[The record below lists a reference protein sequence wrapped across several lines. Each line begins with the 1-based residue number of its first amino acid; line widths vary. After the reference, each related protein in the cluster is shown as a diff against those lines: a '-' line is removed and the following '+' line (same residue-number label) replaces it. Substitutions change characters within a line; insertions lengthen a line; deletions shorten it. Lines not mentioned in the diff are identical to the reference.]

1 MTIAERQVGSVTVL
15 APSGKIVLDN
25 TGALKGKVASLL
37 AAGHKQI
44 VIDLGGVTMIDSS
57 GLGELVSCHTTASR
71 EKGAVK
77 LINLGKRTT
86 DLLVMTKLIM
96 VFNVY
101 DTEKEALDSF
111 GAST

>member
-1 MTIAERQVGSVTVL
+1 MTLAERQVGSITVL

-25 TGALKGKVASLL
+25 TGILKAKVVSLL

-44 VIDLGGVTMIDSS
+44 ILDLGGVTMIDSS

-101 DTEKEALDSF
+101 DSEQEAIASF
-111 GAST
+111 GA

>member
-1 MTIAERQVGSVTVL
+1 MTIAERQVGSITVVS
-15 APSGKIVLDN
+15 PSGKIVLDN
-25 TGALKGKVASLL
+25 TGALKAKVASLL
-37 AAGHKQI
+37 AAGNKQI
-44 VIDLGGVTMIDSS
+44 ILDLGGVTLIDSS

-77 LINLGKRTT
+77 LVNLGKRTT

-101 DTEKEALDSF
+101 DSEQEAIASF
-111 GAST
+111 GG

>member
-1 MTIAERQVGSVTVL
+1 MNTGTLKAKVVNLLGAGQ
-15 APSGKIVLDN
+15 KQIVLD
-25 TGALKGKVASLL
+25 L
-37 AAGHKQI
+37 A
-44 VIDLGGVTMIDSS
+44 GVTMIDSS
-57 GLGELVSCHTTASR
+57 GLGELVSCHTTASK

-101 DTEKEALDSF
+101 DSEQEAIASF
-111 GAST
+111 GA